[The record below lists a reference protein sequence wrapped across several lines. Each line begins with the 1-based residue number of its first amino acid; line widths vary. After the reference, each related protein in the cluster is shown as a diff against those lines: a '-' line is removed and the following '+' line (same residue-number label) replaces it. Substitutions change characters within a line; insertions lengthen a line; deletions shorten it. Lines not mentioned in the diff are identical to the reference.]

1 MFRSLRF
8 RFGLA
13 IFITQ
18 LVMLA
23 IISWNSNNNFRHN
36 YEHRLLD
43 TAENL
48 AAQVAATSARFL
60 FELDTARLGEY
71 VKRTMSHDELY
82 YIAVY
87 DADNVLVASQGPTPE
102 PGSYPEIADPHDVK
116 NGVLTVVTDVKNNGE
131 FLGRAVLGFS
141 LQLMEQSLAEARRQT
156 LALAA
161 ILITLTALASY
172 ILGRTLTRDLFAVS
186 SAVDDYGSGRTETI
200 ALKAASNEVQSVLD
214 ALGTMALKREQA
226 EQQRDETAFF
236 YKSLIEHSS
245 DLVIVLGLDG
255 TIRFAGPSAK
265 QILGLDADSL
275 QDKPLFDM
283 AANDQSKDLIRRK
296 LDATFVSERLELE
309 LATSGGDT
317 KTLEFIWQERTD
329 SDGVTE
335 LFLNGRDVTERRAL
349 EERMRATEKLEAIG
363 QLTGGVAHDFNNQLA
378 VIMGNLELI
387 DEETDET
394 AKKQALAAAIRACK
408 LSADLTKN
416 LLSFSRK
423 SHLSPQKVDLNALV
437 RDSSS
442 WIQRTIPATIRV
454 ETSLLAGL
462 WPTRLDSSALEN
474 ALLNLVINARDA
486 MPSGGILTIET
497 SNMRIDRSY
506 LKSRMEDLPE
516 GQYVMLAISD
526 TGTGIRK
533 EHLDKI
539 FQPFFTTKSVGEGS
553 GLGLPSVHGFVR
565 QSGGTIRVYS
575 ELEEGT
581 TFKLYFPANAVS
593 DADLSNVSKTVT
605 NGAAKNARIL
615 LVEDAS
621 DVLDVLRRTLEGAGY
636 EVVVARN
643 GDIGFEIFKA
653 DPNFDL
659 LLTDI
664 VMPGE
669 ILGTRLAKYLRAMRP
684 ELPVIFIT
692 GYATEAAMYG
702 NGLKPCDIRLMKPVG
717 RVDLLEAVERS
728 LSKAPTREV
737 PK

>member
-275 QDKPLFDM
+275 QDKPLFDL

>member
-669 ILGTRLAKYLRAMRP
+669 ILGTRLAKDLRAMRP